1 MTGEK
6 SAWDRFWQYDRV
18 ASFGTGRGAS
28 NYGEAIAAGWRDFF
42 AALPAGARVLD
53 LATGNGAVALIA
65 VEAGKDLKVTG
76 ADLADIKPAAFVSG
90 GKRQLKKVR
99 FLARTP
105 AEKLPLEDSSFDAVA
120 SQYGL
125 EYSDLERSLP
135 EAVRVLARGGRL
147 RFAMHAAEGSVAA
160 DTRRAIQDGDF
171 LLDEIDLPGRASACF
186 QAILDVER
194 GRAAGPFAQTAAQAR
209 YAAFREALNAVAE
222 RIAGAADVA
231 MLTSVHATLT
241 DLFGARQSHDE
252 AELQVKIGDLRG
264 EIEAHRERERALLA
278 AALSAEQIASL
289 AEQLA
294 LLGLKDLALGEQRNG
309 GDLIAHVIEARRP
322 QQ

>member
-1 MTGEK
+1 MPQTG
-6 SAWDRFWQYDRV
+6 SRL
-18 ASFGTGRGAS
+18 
-28 NYGEAIAAGWRDFF
+28 N
-42 AALPAGARVLD
+42 AR
-53 LATGNGAVALIA
+53 
-65 VEAGKDLKVTG
+65 
-76 ADLADIKPAAFVSG
+76 P
-90 GKRQLKKVR
+90 
-99 FLARTP
+99 P
-105 AEKLPLEDSSFDAVA
+105 
-120 SQYGL
+120 
-125 EYSDLERSLP
+125 ERP
-135 EAVRVLARGGRL
+135 ARGGGSAPRRRL
-147 RFAMHAAEGSVAA
+147 ASGNAESVPARQA
-160 DTRRAIQDGDF
+160 PVSGD
-171 LLDEIDLPGRASACF
+171 AV
-186 QAILDVER
+186 AILDVER

-294 LLGLKDLALGEQRNG
+294 LLGLTDLALGEQRNG